1 MLHRKQTDRAGEG
14 KAGMVLARSPQGQ
27 LGIAVDLHHPPDTI
41 RFENRVVRKP
51 FPEVFSM
58 MPAMRSFL
66 DRPALAFAW
75 HGVSTARSTLLKSI
89 AVTAFGL
96 LALLLAPASGEAVA
110 DDLQWHESLD
120 AALASAKASGKPIL
134 TVFTG
139 SDWCPHCKTLD
150 RNILKS
156 GTFRDWAGENVVLL
170 EIDMPR
176 KGISSEVRNA
186 RSQVCRSYG
195 VRSYPTV
202 MLIGSDGK
210 AIYRKS
216 GYGGQSPQQWIATM
230 AKQLP

>member
-1 MLHRKQTDRAGEG
+1 
-14 KAGMVLARSPQGQ
+14 VLARERQSWFPRDCCKGKRAA
-27 LGIAVDLHHPPDTI
+27 GVDLHHAPDRI
-41 RFENRVVRKP
+41 RFEKTQLIATL
-51 FPEVFSM
+51 FPKVFKM
-58 MPAMRSFL
+58 MRATQSFL
-66 DRPALAFAW
+66 DRPASAFAG
-75 HGVSTARSTLLKSI
+75 HGIHTARSTLLKSM
-89 AVTAFGL
+89 AVTAFAL
-96 LALLLAPASGEAVA
+96 LTLLLAPASGEAVA
-110 DDLQWHESLD
+110 DDPQWHDSLE
-120 AALASAKASGKPIL
+120 AALSSAKASGRPIL
-134 TVFTG
+134 TIFTG

-150 RNILKS
+150 KNILKS
-156 GTFRDWAGENVVLL
+156 DTFRDWAGENVVLL